1 MAKELIPQVIK
12 EMPTI
17 SLDGKRLSSNR
28 NTKTVPQ
35 AGQGQS
41 NEFRYISFNNS
52 VPSLITIKVL
62 NTDKIE
68 RFAYKNC
75 ESS

>member
-17 SLDGKRLSSNR
+17 SLDGRRLSSNR
-28 NTKTVPQ
+28 NTKTAPQ

-41 NEFRYISFNNS
+41 NENHYISYDNS
-52 VPSLITIKVL
+52 FP
-62 NTDKIE
+62 KIDYHKSPKC
-68 RFAYKNC
+68 R
-75 ESS
+75 